1 MSTTTQAKIAILV
14 AVLWLVLLTLDA
26 HAGIDIN
33 PGVLDIVLDRF
44 QSTASTWSTVISA
57 RASWLFWV
65 LVTISMVWT
74 FGMMAL
80 RKADIG
86 EFFAEFI
93 RFTVTTGLFWWLLVN
108 GPTFA
113 RSIMDGLRQMAS
125 NASGNPA
132 TFTPSNIVDIGF
144 AIFFR
149 VLDQSSVWSPIDS
162 TCAILISGTILVVLA
177 LVGTNM
183 LILLVSGWIL
193 AYAGIFFLGFGG
205 SRWTSDMAI
214 GYFKNVLSLAAQL
227 MTMVLLVGIGQS
239 FVDQYYTAMSAGIS
253 YKELGVMLVVA
264 VVLLALV
271 NKVPPI
277 IGGMA
282 GGNIQALGGGF
293 GAGAVVGA
301 AAAGGA
307 ALSTA
312 GAALA
317 AGAANMGG
325 GAQALMA
332 AFSKANATES
342 GGGGLGG
349 GDLMAAVGNPGGS
362 GSDSGGGS
370 SLAAAMGDSG
380 GSLSSMTS
388 SGESLGDGAG
398 TGSTDGGSATT
409 GGGEGDRGGSAGGG
423 SSGGETSGGE
433 TSSLEG
439 GEPKDSG
446 GTSASGETKSGG
458 SSAAETAAKI
468 GRVAKGTVGNLA
480 QGAWDVTKAK
490 VKDRV
495 ADTAGGRI
503 AAAIEAR
510 AQTKVKAWGEAKPE
524 AAAIFDGN
532 SLSAGDE
539 KEADPAS
546 EVAAFRDKTTEQE
559 LSLCDTKS

>member
-1 MSTTTQAKIAILV
+1 MSATTQVKITILV
-14 AVLWLVLLTLDA
+14 TVLWLVLLTLDA
-26 HAGIDIN
+26 RAGIDTN
-33 PGVLDIVLDRF
+33 PGVLDIVLDRY

-93 RFTVTTGLFWWLLVN
+93 RFTVTTGFFWWLLIN
-108 GPTFA
+108 GPVFA

-205 SRWTSDMAI
+205 ARWTSDMAI
-214 GYFKNVLSLAAQL
+214 GYFKTVLGLAAQL

-271 NKVPPI
+271 NKVPPM
-277 IGGMA
+277 IGAMA
-282 GGNIQALGGGF
+282 GGNIQGMGSGF
-293 GAGAVVGA
+293 GAGAAVGA

-307 ALSTA
+307 ALATA

-317 AGAANMGG
+317 AGAANIGG

-349 GDLMAAVGNPGGS
+349 GDLMAATGSGGSS
-362 GSDSGGGS
+362 GSDISGGS
-370 SLAAAMGDSG
+370 FLAVAMGDSG
-380 GSLSSMTS
+380 GSFSSVTS
-388 SGESLGDGAG
+388 SGEASGDGPG
-398 TGSTDGGSATT
+398 PGST
-409 GGGEGDRGGSAGGG
+409 GGGSEATGVEEGG
-423 SSGGETSGGE
+423 SSASAGGETSGQ
-433 TSSLEG
+433 EG
-439 GEPKDSG
+439 GETKGSG
-446 GTSASGETKSGG
+446 SAGTSGESKSGRA
-458 SSAAETAAKI
+458 SAAETAAKI
-468 GRVAKGTVGNLA
+468 GRVAKGTIGNLA

-495 ADTAGGRI
+495 GDTAGGRI

-510 AQTKVKAWGEAKPE
+510 AQTEVKTGGEAKPE